1 MTRNAHFYG
10 FSGRGM
16 RGASAKSK
24 RQEKPGFRK
33 FRLSSQRTQEA
44 GTSMRERAL
53 GFLGA
58 SDGATAI
65 EYALIGAGVA
75 LAISVAVGSLGTH
88 LSASFGAIANAFP

>member
-1 MTRNAHFYG
+1 
-10 FSGRGM
+10 
-16 RGASAKSK
+16 
-24 RQEKPGFRK
+24 
-33 FRLSSQRTQEA
+33 
-44 GTSMRERAL
+44 MRERAL

-88 LSASFGAIANAFP
+88 LSAGFGAIANAFP